1 MAIRTLRPT
10 AGGRRGGGGG
20 RRGGAAGGDGVAQRE
35 AALLE
40 SGIDRWPLAFL
51 RSWGLGFDSFLFG
64 GVARTNYTIQTQ
76 VAVSLY
82 VKADRDKTCVG
93 VVGTELVVTANWA
106 SL

>member
-1 MAIRTLRPT
+1 VVVVGVGEGTGLRREKRHYWR
-10 AGGRRGGGGG
+10 AGW
-20 RRGGAAGGDGVAQRE
+20 
-35 AALLE
+35 
-40 SGIDRWPLAFL
+40 ID
-51 RSWGLGFDSFLFG
+51 GLGFSTVLGSWLRFLSSSGG

>member
-1 MAIRTLRPT
+1 MVVV
-10 AGGRRGGGGG
+10 
-20 RRGGAAGGDGVAQRE
+20 GVGEGQRE
-35 AALLE
+35 ETGLRREKRHYWRAG
-40 SGIDRWPLAFL
+40 SIDGLWLFY
-51 RSWGLGFDSFLFG
+51 GLGVLASIPFCSSSGG